1 MLWTTSV
8 NNGATATALVCR
20 HPPPAVFAGN
30 WWKGVEGI
38 RWVFSV
44 LWLWDSVNQSAVSTV
59 THLIK
64 AVCVFWLY
72 WSPNAAA
79 AAPRPPRVHL
89 GPTRHC
95 LEWGRRCRDVYGGAL
110 KFTDGFTAGSV
121 RLAWNNKHRS
131 LKLLGYTTNTS
142 HHHGDSFFFP
152 STQFCCL
159 NLIMTGRRTQDAAPH
174 RTTEDTQVWQFCEKV
189 ALSSPRR

>member
-1 MLWTTSV
+1 MAWTTSV
-8 NNGATATALVCR
+8 NNAATAAAALVCCR
-20 HPPPAVFAGN
+20 PPPAVFAGR
-30 WWKGVEGI
+30 GVERDGGW
-38 RWVFSV
+38 RGGTVWVFSV
-44 LWLWDSVNQSAVSTV
+44 LWLWDSVNLSAVSTV

-79 AAPRPPRVHL
+79 AARHPPRVHL

-131 LKLLGYTTNTS
+131 LNPLGYTTLTLTNTS
-142 HHHGDSFFFP
+142 HHHGDSVFFFFLH
-152 STQFCCL
+152 T
-159 NLIMTGRRTQDAAPH
+159 I
-174 RTTEDTQVWQFCEKV
+174 
-189 ALSSPRR
+189 LSS